1 MKPNRP
7 LEMTISEEEI
17 DEALMETFPASDP
30 PQWTLGTDHS
40 SDRSGR
46 PRVSDSRAQP
56 SSGRPSDRAETTAS
70 EMKRKP
76 QRPEPSDVVEAE
88 VQQSG
93 QIGITR
99 DSLQKRE
106 IRKHPGRE
114 IPRFEDLDP
123 SEVPIP
129 PKE

>member
-7 LEMTISEEEI
+7 SEKTISEDEI

-30 PQWTLGTDHS
+30 PQWTLGTDRF
-40 SDRSGR
+40 SDESGR
-46 PRVSDSRAQP
+46 QGGRDSRAQP
-56 SSGRPSDRAETTAS
+56 SSDPSPDRAQTTGS
-70 EMKRKP
+70 EMKTKP
-76 QRPEPSDVVEAE
+76 NPKPSDVLERE

-99 DSLQKRE
+99 DSLQKGE

-129 PKE
+129 AKE